1 MSKNLKLS
9 YILLL
14 IFSAIVVSFRT
25 LLNFCGGVGIS
36 FVAMLTIFAVLLFFL
51 LTDEFVKNRIKDMFC
66 VVCFFVLFEFMIY
79 IVFEFGVSNVRVLNA
94 FLILQNVLT
103 ALGLIFL
110 CYVFMRLFTDLKGVK
125 IGFIEVMLGNEK
137 RNKTPK
143 KAKEL
148 TNGSLEEK
156 PNKKQEEKIEEKS
169 EKDLNQSESEEV
181 KETEVLD
188 ESEITEE

>member
-14 IFSAIVVSFRT
+14 IFSAIVVSFKT
-25 LLNFCGGVGIS
+25 LISFFAGVGIN
-36 FVAMLTIFAVLLFFL
+36 FVAMLSIFAVLLFFL
-51 LTDEFVKNRIKDMFC
+51 LTDEFVRNRIKDMFC
-66 VVCFFVLFEFMIY
+66 VVCFFVLFEFMVY

-94 FLILQNVLT
+94 FLIMQNVLT
-103 ALGLIFL
+103 AIGLLFL

-125 IGFIEVMLGNEK
+125 IGFIEIMLGNEK

-156 PNKKQEEKIEEKS
+156 PNKKQEEKS
-169 EKDLNQSESEEV
+169 EKDLNKDESEEV

>member
-14 IFSAIVVSFRT
+14 VFSAIVVSFRT
-25 LLNFCGGVGIS
+25 LLNFFGGVGIS

-51 LTDEFVKNRIKDMFC
+51 LTDEFVKNSIKDMFC

-79 IVFEFGVSNVRVLNA
+79 IVFEFGVSNVRVLNS

-156 PNKKQEEKIEEKS
+156 PNKKQEEKTEEKS
-169 EKDLNQSESEEV
+169 EKDLNQSESEDV
-181 KETEVLD
+181 KGTEVLD